1 VKVIVGLGN
10 PGQTYFG
17 TRHNVGF
24 TVVQALAEAHGVT
37 LATRVVSPQGGRPA
51 AVYGEY
57 QVDGETVR
65 LLMPLTMMNESGEAL
80 SAAGLSAATPVAGQ
94 AGLVGGTLLIV
105 CDDVNLPLGRLRLRR
120 DGGSGGHHGLESCL
134 KAMGTE
140 EVARL
145 RIGVG
150 IIPPPASYL
159 QGGPLQGA
167 DDPRSSLAGGGITP
181 LPRDLETFVLGR
193 FSPEERPAITRVL
206 EHATGACETWV
217 MSGMEAAMNHYN
229 RGEVGG

>member
-1 VKVIVGLGN
+1 MKIIVGLGN

-37 LATRVVSPQGGRPA
+37 LATRVVSPGGRPA

-57 QVDGETVR
+57 QAEGETVR
-65 LLMPLTMMNESGEAL
+65 LLMPLTMMNESGDAL
-80 SAAGLSAATPVAGQ
+80 RAAGLSAATPACLPAAGAGRPVAGQ
-94 AGLVGGTLLIV
+94 AGLEGGELLII
-105 CDDVNLPLGRLRLRR
+105 CDDVNLPLGRLRLREH
-120 DGGSGGHHGLESCL
+120 GGSGGHHGLESCL
-134 KAMGTE
+134 NALGTE

-150 IIPPPASYL
+150 A
-159 QGGPLQGA
+159 
-167 DDPRSSLAGGGITP
+167 TP
-181 LPRDLETFVLGR
+181 LPRDLEAFVLGR
-193 FSPEERPAITRVL
+193 FSPAERPTIDRAMQQ
-206 EHATGACETWV
+206 ATEACETWIR
-217 MSGMEAAMNHYN
+217 SGMEAAMNHYN